1 MFAQLDLLEG
11 IVAAMDARDTYTAR
25 HSERVADFAEAI
37 CHILSL
43 PESITETIH
52 IAAHVH
58 DIGKI
63 GIPDS
68 VLSKSSAL
76 TDDEWIIMKSHT
88 EIGYRILEK
97 VSGFGEIALIIRHHH
112 ERWDGKGYPL
122 GLSKNEIPFGS
133 RIIALSDSIDA
144 MLSDRKYR
152 KALSLPLCRQEIE
165 NNSGIMFDPEIVK
178 AVLDNWSEIEKTAS
192 PARDDSISSLCKPT

>member
-1 MFAQLDLLEG
+1 MFAHLNLLEG
-11 IVAAMDARDTYTAR
+11 IVAAMDARDTYTAT
-25 HSERVADFAEAI
+25 HSERVADFAETI
-37 CHILSL
+37 CRILRL

-52 IAAHVH
+52 IASHVH

-76 TDDEWIIMKSHT
+76 TADEWEIMKSHA
-88 EIGYRILEK
+88 EIGYRILKK
-97 VSGFGEIALIIRHHH
+97 VGEFEEIAIIVRHHH
-112 ERWDGKGYPL
+112 ERWNGNGYPL
-122 GLSKNEIPFGS
+122 GLAGNAIPYGS
-133 RIIALSDSIDA
+133 RIVALSDSIDA

-152 KALSLPLCRQEIE
+152 SALSLPLCRQELE

-178 AVLDNWSEIEKTAS
+178 AVLDNWTEIEKTAS
-192 PARDDSISSLCKPT
+192 PVVSGDV